1 MVETAMDAGSA
12 DLGVSLHS
20 SSSALDLPMKIVDM
34 FGCGVPVCAL
44 NFAWSVPY
52 AIQDAARSFH
62 IHVMKSL
69 SELVMDGSN
78 GVIFQNAPGLADHL
92 EVCSFPP
99 CFRCGRPNIVHFPSG
114 SAVDMFSI
122 AVYTEPPR
130 GLSAGAES
138 RKTASFVWACRRP

>member
-1 MVETAMDAGSA
+1 MNVGSA

-52 AIQDAARSFH
+52 DIQDNTIVSFH

-69 SELVMDGSN
+69 SELVMDGLN
-78 GVIFQNAPGLADHL
+78 GVIFQNGPGLADHL
-92 EVCSFPP
+92 EVCSFSAM
-99 CFRCGRPNIVHFPSG
+99 FPH
-114 SAVDMFSI
+114 VRVRI
-122 AVYTEPPR
+122 
-130 GLSAGAES
+130 
-138 RKTASFVWACRRP
+138 